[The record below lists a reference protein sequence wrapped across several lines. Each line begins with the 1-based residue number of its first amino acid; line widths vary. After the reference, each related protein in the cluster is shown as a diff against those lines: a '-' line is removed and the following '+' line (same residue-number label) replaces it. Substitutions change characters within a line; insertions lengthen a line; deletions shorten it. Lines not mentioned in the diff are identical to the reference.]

1 MILYADMFSGISGD
15 MVLGAL
21 IDLGV
26 PADWLESELLKIAHG
41 FRLDARIVYR
51 RHLKAINLFVNVDEK
66 NLVSRDYSQIR
77 ELIQNCDIS
86 ENVKYHSLAAFEK
99 IALAES
105 RIHGMDL
112 EKLHFHEI
120 GGIDSIVDIVGT
132 FLAME
137 YLGIEEIYGSCIA
150 LGSGTV
156 TCAHGTIPVPVPAVV
171 KILKDVPVKSSDAE
185 TEIVTPTGAALITE
199 MACRFGPMP
208 EMIIKK
214 TGYGAGKRNTGSKL
228 PNLLRLIMGEKI
240 PATDSADS
248 PGHGQS
254 AVNREVIHVMETSID
269 DMNPE
274 FFGFLM
280 HLLFENNALDV
291 CYIPVQMKK
300 NRPGTRVEVLCRK
313 PDLDNL
319 VSLILTQTSA
329 TGVRHYECER
339 FFLLRQSVCVET
351 SLGRVQAKQII
362 NPDNT
367 MRLVP
372 EYESVKQIGEKY
384 GMPLKDV
391 YARVL
396 YEANFRK
403 TSCP

>member
-228 PNLLRLIMGEKI
+228 PNLLRLIM
-240 PATDSADS
+240 
-248 PGHGQS
+248 
-254 AVNREVIHVMETSID
+254 NRSV
-269 DMNPE
+269 PRR
-274 FFGFLM
+274 LM
-280 HLLFENNALDV
+280 V
-291 CYIPVQMKK
+291 V
-300 NRPGTRVEVLCRK
+300 
-313 PDLDNL
+313 
-319 VSLILTQTSA
+319 
-329 TGVRHYECER
+329 VRDPIFSYR
-339 FFLLRQSVCVET
+339 R
-351 SLGRVQAKQII
+351 
-362 NPDNT
+362 
-367 MRLVP
+367 
-372 EYESVKQIGEKY
+372 
-384 GMPLKDV
+384 
-391 YARVL
+391 
-396 YEANFRK
+396 
-403 TSCP
+403 